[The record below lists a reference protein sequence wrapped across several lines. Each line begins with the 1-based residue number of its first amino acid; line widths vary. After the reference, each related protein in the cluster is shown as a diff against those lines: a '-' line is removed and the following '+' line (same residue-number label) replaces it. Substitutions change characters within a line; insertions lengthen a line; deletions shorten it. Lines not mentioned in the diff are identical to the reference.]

1 MPNRPLRAAFA
12 RSPLPYA
19 IALCSLA
26 GSVGVQAQGFI
37 EDSHANLTLRNY
49 YLDRDYQDDGAKS
62 AAREWAQ
69 GFILKFQSGFSEGPV
84 GFGLDATGLLGV
96 KLDSSPDRSGTELL
110 PVSPSSGRAADE
122 YSRLGLTG
130 KMKIDKTLL
139 QAGDLNLALP
149 SALSSPS
156 RLLPQTFRGGY
167 LTSSQIDGLTLHGG
181 YVDRIAKRNS
191 TDYEAM
197 TVASPN
203 GRFNG
208 RATTSHMA
216 FVGGDYALSPELTL
230 KAHYLEVTDLYDQ
243 GYLGALH
250 KMPVGSGTFSTDV
263 RAFFSG
269 ENGSAD
275 AGKVDNQHLSLQ
287 FAYALGGHRWTLGYA
302 HQGGDTATPYISG
315 TELMGI
321 SEMTMSSD
329 YLNARERMWQA
340 IWDYDFAAAGVP
352 GLSARLRYV
361 RGDNIELA
369 AFGVDDRKEREAQW
383 EMGYVIQSGPLRG
396 VGLRVRQS
404 FYRNDFPGG
413 AAFRDENQTRL
424 MATYT
429 LPIW

>member
-1 MPNRPLRAAFA
+1 MYARPPRVSFRRRPL
-12 RSPLPYA
+12 PHL
-19 IALCSLA
+19 IALLGASLA
-26 GSVGVQAQGFI
+26 LGAQADGFI

-62 AAREWAQ
+62 EAREWAQ
-69 GFILKFQSGFSEGPV
+69 GFILKFQSGFTPGPL

-96 KLDSSPDRSGTELL
+96 KLDSSPSRSGTELL

-130 KMKIDKTLL
+130 KMKFDKTLL

-156 RLLPQTFRGGY
+156 RLLPQTFRGAY
-167 LTSSQIDGLTLHGG
+167 LTSAQVEGLTLHGG

-216 FVGGDYALSPELTL
+216 FAGADYGLSPALTL
-230 KAHYLEVTDLYDQ
+230 KAHYLEVADLYDQ

-250 KMPVGSGTFSTDV
+250 KAPVGPGTLSTDV
-263 RAFFSG
+263 RAFFSD
-269 ENGSAD
+269 ENGSAE
-275 AGKVDNQHLSLQ
+275 AGKVDNTHLSLQ
-287 FAYALGGHRWTLGYA
+287 FAYALGGNRWTLGYA
-302 HQGGDTATPYISG
+302 HQLGDTATPYISG

-329 YLNARERMWQA
+329 YLNAKERMWQA

-361 RGDNIELA
+361 RGDHIELA
-369 AFGVDDRKEREAQW
+369 SLNASDRKEREAQW
-383 EMGYVIQSGPLRG
+383 EMGYVIQGGPLRG
-396 VGLRVRQS
+396 VGFRVRQS
-404 FYRNDFPGG
+404 FYRNDFPTG
-413 AAFRDENQTRL
+413 AAFRDENQTRFL
-424 MATYT
+424 VTYT

>member
-1 MPNRPLRAAFA
+1 MPTRPLCAAFA
-12 RSPLPYA
+12 RSPLPQA
-19 IALCSLA
+19 VALCSVAMSLGA
-26 GSVGVQAQGFI
+26 QAQGFI

-62 AAREWAQ
+62 EAREWAQ
-69 GFILKFQSGFSEGPV
+69 GFILKFQSGFTEGPV
-84 GFGLDATGLLGV
+84 GFGLDATGLLGI
-96 KLDSSPDRSGTELL
+96 KLDSSPERSGTELL
-110 PVSPSSGRAADE
+110 PVSPTSGRAADE
-122 YSRLGLTG
+122 YSRFGLTG
-130 KMKIDKTLL
+130 KMKFDKTLL

-216 FVGGDYALSPELTL
+216 FIGGDYALTPDLTL
-230 KAHYLEVTDLYDQ
+230 KAHYLEVADLYDQ

-250 KMPVGSGTFSTDV
+250 KMPVGPGTLSTDL
-263 RAFFSG
+263 RAFFSD

-287 FAYALGGHRWTLGYA
+287 FAYALSGHRWTLGYA

-329 YLNARERMWQA
+329 YLNAKERMWQA
-340 IWDYDFAAAGVP
+340 IWDYDFATAGIP
-352 GLSARLRYV
+352 GLTARLRYV

-369 AFGVDDRKEREAQW
+369 AFAVDDRKEREAQW
-383 EMGYVIQSGPLRG
+383 EMGYVIQDGPLRG

-404 FYRNDFPGG
+404 FYRNDFPAG

-424 MATYT
+424 MVTYN